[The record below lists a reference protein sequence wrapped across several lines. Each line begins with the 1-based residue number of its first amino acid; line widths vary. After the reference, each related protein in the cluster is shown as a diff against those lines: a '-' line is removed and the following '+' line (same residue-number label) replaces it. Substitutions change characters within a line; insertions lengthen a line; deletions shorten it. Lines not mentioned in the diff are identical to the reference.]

1 VVNPESQQEAQMKRC
16 LIAIG
21 IIALLIV
28 WWRWS
33 SATPQEL
40 DPLKVAGDT
49 HKLVFENQFVR
60 VLEVHVPPGK
70 IEPMHQHPRRM
81 VVYLSD
87 FHTRTTV
94 RGGEPQENLRKSGSV
109 RWSEPI
115 IHTVENI
122 GKTEGHVISVEL
134 K

>member
-1 VVNPESQQEAQMKRC
+1 MKKK
-16 LIAIG
+16 LVISFFG
-21 IIALLIV
+21 LLILAV
-28 WWRWS
+28 AWRAAS
-33 SATPQEL
+33 PGQQADL

-49 HKLVFENQFVR
+49 HKLVFENAFVR

-70 IEPMHQHPRRM
+70 TEPMHSHGRRV

-87 FHTRTTV
+87 FHTRTTE
-94 RGGEPQENLRKSGSV
+94 RGGRPQDTLRKKGLV
-109 RWSEPI
+109 RWSDPLV
-115 IHTVENI
+115 HTVENI

>member
-1 VVNPESQQEAQMKRC
+1 MKKK
-16 LIAIG
+16 
-21 IIALLIV
+21 IALPVIVILILFV
-28 WWRWS
+28 SWRVTT
-33 SATPQEL
+33 ARHQDNL

-49 HKLVFENQFVR
+49 HKLVFENTFVR

-70 IEPMHQHPRRM
+70 TEPMHSHGRRV

-87 FHTRTTV
+87 FHTRTTE
-94 RGGEPQENLRKSGSV
+94 RGGRPQDNLRKKGLV
-109 RWSEPI
+109 RWSDPL

-122 GKTEGHVISVEL
+122 GKIEGHVISVEL

>member
-1 VVNPESQQEAQMKRC
+1 MKKVSC
-16 LIAIG
+16 AAFALIFL
-21 IIALLIV
+21 IIC
-28 WWRWS
+28 WQWS
-33 SATPQEL
+33 AATPQDL

-49 HKLVFENQFVR
+49 HKLLFENRFVR

-70 IEPMHQHPRRM
+70 TEPMHQHGNRV

-87 FHTRTTV
+87 FNTRSTEK
-94 RGGEPQENLRKSGSV
+94 GGQPQDNLRKSGLV
-109 RWSEPI
+109 RWSDPV
-115 IHTVENI
+115 IHQIENI